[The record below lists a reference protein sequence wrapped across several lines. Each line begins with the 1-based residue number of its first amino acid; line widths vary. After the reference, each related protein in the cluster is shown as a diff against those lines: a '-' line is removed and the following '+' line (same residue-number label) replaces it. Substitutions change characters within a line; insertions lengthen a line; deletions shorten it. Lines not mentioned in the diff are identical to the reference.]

1 MYKVVLL
8 FIVVFAV
15 SAVIVA
21 NIIIKMGKRR
31 REAEEEERRRKAV
44 KERKRIEEEAQQK
57 AEDEAPLE
65 VEKQKRLANELQ
77 KASEERMRIEEVQG
91 NAREEQRWKTERETR
106 KRSEKEELERLEAE
120 EQQKDEEERRRDEE
134 VRKRV
139 EEAQHKKEE
148 THGGGQRPPLKR
160 GGRSRGST
168 KRREMEQGP
177 RTKFPSLKPEI
188 ICWNEGWRWIVGIE
202 VPEELETLSV
212 AQNEEHLDQDTTD
225 ESRYRLR
232 HAEGVVKV
240 TWAVGQKDIPVVTA
254 ERNYLIFKMRKDWKG
269 LGRLVRHPT
278 TGYYLAI
285 VPPGWKRDEEA
296 SGPASVAP
304 ESVQLDGYKA
314 HFFYQEQDGNMAI
327 GFITT
332 NEQRIRVESGSPHF
346 QLVGREIDD
355 ASEYMGPLFGE
366 QPPRIQTLDK
376 KGWNDVGVIVV
387 GEEGSSRNRWRTQ
400 FIPQVDV
407 KEHKLPEEI
416 ADRHGGWYF
425 LRIYDNDD
433 NLIESMD
440 FRFMMALNDIH
451 MEKPDCL
458 PGTSGYNDVI
468 VQFLHKTDC
477 KPELMDEDIQHA
489 LEIHL
494 ESGKT
499 IVTIPPKPNCDKTH
513 WILRGGDAEVEAT
526 VLVERIWWA
535 LEVAKITPT
544 DWVDKPI
551 TLSRKDFT
559 ATTEKALWM
568 RFPHLRFVRKISLG
582 FDRSKSRNYQVEVEE
597 KEIAIPLRDFCDA
610 QEIEKQHEE
619 IDMKI
624 WVQPGGA
631 KTYETV
637 IVKVPA
643 EASPLVEPKQRQV
656 QKSISK
662 GEKTCLLQVIIK
674 SRRGKR
680 KGKGFSKKELIEVEI
695 NIKDVKLLNIP
706 YDKRRKTSHS
716 WNIESLHYV
725 MRGDKHDYVGG

>member
-1 MYKVVLL
+1 MDKVVSL

-31 REAEEEERRRKAV
+31 REAEEEERRCKAV

-65 VEKQKRLANELQ
+65 VEKQKRLASELQ

-168 KRREMEQGP
+168 KRREIEQTSGAK
-177 RTKFPSLKPEI
+177 TSSLKPEI
-188 ICWNEGWRWIVGIE
+188 VCWKVGWSWVVGIE
-202 VPEELETLSV
+202 MPEELETLTV
-212 AQNEEHLDQDTTD
+212 AQNEEPLEQDNPD

-240 TWAVGQKDIPVVTA
+240 TWAVGQKDIPLVRP
-254 ERNYLIFKMRKDWKG
+254 ERNYLVFKMRKDWKG
-269 LGRLVRHPT
+269 LGRLVRSST
-278 TGYYLAI
+278 TGYYLFV
-285 VPPGWKRDEEA
+285 VPQEWKRDEEA

-304 ESVQLDGYKA
+304 ESVELDGYKT
-314 HFFYQEQDGNMAI
+314 HFFFQEQDSHTII
-327 GFITT
+327 GFITA
-332 NEQRIRVESGSPHF
+332 NGERIQVESGSSRF
-346 QLVGREIDD
+346 KLVGGEIGD
-355 ASEYMGPLFGE
+355 ASEEMGPLFGK
-366 QPPRIQTLDK
+366 QPPGIQTLDK
-376 KGWNDVGVIVV
+376 NEWSDVGVIVI
-387 GEEGSSRNRWRTQ
+387 GEERSGRNRCRTQ
-400 FIPQVDV
+400 FIPQVDN
-407 KEHKLPEEI
+407 KEHKLPEKI
-416 ADRHGGWYF
+416 ANRRGGWYF
-425 LRIYDNDD
+425 LRIYDNVD

-440 FRFMMALNDIH
+440 FRFMMALNNIH

-458 PGTSGYNDVI
+458 PGTSRYNDVT
-468 VQFLHKTDC
+468 VRFLHQTGC
-477 KPELMDEDIQHA
+477 KVELMNEDTQHA
-489 LEIHL
+489 LEIRR
-494 ESGKT
+494 ENDQT
-499 IVTIPPKPNCDKTH
+499 IVTIPPKSDCDKTH
-513 WILRGGDAEVEAT
+513 WILRDGDAEIEVT
-526 VLVERIWWA
+526 VLVKRIWWTFG
-535 LEVAKITPT
+535 VIGVTPT
-544 DWVDKPI
+544 DWADNPI
-551 TLSRKDFT
+551 TLYRKDFT
-559 ATTEKALWM
+559 AITDNALWV
-568 RFPHLRFVRKISLG
+568 RLPHMRFVRKIDVG
-582 FDRSKSRNYQVEVEE
+582 FDRNKSRSYQVEVEE

-610 QEIEKQHEE
+610 QEIEKRQDEFE
-619 IDMKI
+619 MKI
-624 WVQPGGA
+624 WVQSEGA
-631 KTYETV
+631 KPDETV
-637 IVKVPA
+637 VVKVPA
-643 EASPLVEPKQRQV
+643 EQPTAIEQKQQQVPKT
-656 QKSISK
+656 IPEE
-662 GEKTCLLQVIIK
+662 EKDSLSQAIVKCQ
-674 SRRGKR
+674 SGKR